1 MTGNPS
7 GVTPL
12 LGVRMVFS
20 LVQHFQSQSDL
31 QHFQNE
37 IIQFHFESF
46 LEKTRFFQKSTPRFA
61 ARCPCGQRERLDF
74 FKVKA
79 L

>member
-1 MTGNPS
+1 LFGFQIKD
-7 GVTPL
+7 GAAV
-12 LGVRMVFS
+12 LGTCP
-20 LVQHFQSQSDL
+20 L

-46 LEKTRFFQKSTPRFA
+46 LEKTRFFQKSTPLIA
-61 ARCPCGQRERLDF
+61 ARCPCGQQERLDF
-74 FKVKA
+74 FKVKP